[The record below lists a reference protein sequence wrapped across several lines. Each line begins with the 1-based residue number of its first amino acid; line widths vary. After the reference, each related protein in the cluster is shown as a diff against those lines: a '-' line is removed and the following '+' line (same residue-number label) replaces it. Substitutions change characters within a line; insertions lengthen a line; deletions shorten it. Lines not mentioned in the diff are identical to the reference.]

1 MRGVERLQE
10 ALREKTEA
18 ASRPRE
24 RAAFTPESEGAEEPA
39 VVGSKDRRATF
50 TAVKKGEQ
58 AEDPARSLKSRSL
71 RVNRPP
77 PRVRL
82 RAAGVGQGGD

>member
-39 VVGSKDRRATF
+39 VVGFKDRRATF
-50 TAVKKGEQ
+50 TAVKKGERQ
-58 AEDPARSLKSRSL
+58 KM
-71 RVNRPP
+71 PP
-77 PRVRL
+77 KPKISFIEGEPPTATELRL
-82 RAAGVGQGGD
+82 RAAG